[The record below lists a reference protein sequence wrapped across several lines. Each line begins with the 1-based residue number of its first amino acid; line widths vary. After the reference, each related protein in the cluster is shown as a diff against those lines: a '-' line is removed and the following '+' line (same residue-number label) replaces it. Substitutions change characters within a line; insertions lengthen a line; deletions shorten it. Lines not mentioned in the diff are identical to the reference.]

1 MREGVIVFPITIMEA
16 LLFQYRTS
24 YGISSETD
32 VQKVVKK
39 VLDTCEK
46 MDKRRKI
53 VTLIWHDSSLKMK
66 FGRKYPDVLGYLAS
80 RRQVQVKRG
89 IDLANMIENGE
100 I

>member
-1 MREGVIVFPITIMEA
+1 MEA

-24 YGISSETD
+24 YGIGSESD

-39 VLDTCEK
+39 ALDTCVE
-46 MDKRRKI
+46 MDKGRRI
-53 VTLIWHDSSLKMK
+53 VTLIWHDSSLNMK
-66 FGRKYPDVLGYLAS
+66 YGRKYPEVLKYLVS

-89 IDLANMIENGE
+89 IDLANMIEDGE

>member
-1 MREGVIVFPITIMEA
+1 MEA

-24 YGISSETD
+24 YGIRSETD